1 LLINTYKRIV
11 EILLVIIEK
20 SALAVDMTFNTD
32 TTVCMVVNKYDRRKI
47 VSVFHSVKVGEL
59 SLVICF
65 PV

>member
-1 LLINTYKRIV
+1 M